1 MPKISV
7 IIPVYNTGKYLPEC
21 LDSVLKQ
28 TLSDIEIICI
38 NDGSTDNS
46 SEILKKYAK
55 QDSRIKIIN
64 QKNCG
69 VVVARNKGIAE
80 AMSDLIYPLDSDDKI
95 LPETLQELYNAF
107 IKHRGDV
114 ITSRIAKFGT
124 EFGEMVLPKPTK
136 LNFCHQNCSVNAAL
150 FRKSDFISAGGYNP
164 AYNVALED
172 HDLWLNFIYR
182 QNLKFYRVEKTLFM
196 YRIKDKTESRNE
208 QNRNQHLKI
217 IEGFYTKYPKMLYY
231 KNLSEM
237 LKPVKKIGR
246 FFFRIQNGY
255 IRILKIPIWKI
266 KKYDTVV
273 SVGTACF
280 VPETMKKL
288 KLRDF
293 SGPFD
298 WVFGSDVITRLKFIK
313 NKFKNYFNF
322 EDFELIVENPDNGK
336 ITYKNKTSGI
346 VYDHDF
352 PHGNFKDVFSLVAQ
366 KYERRINRMIY
377 HLQNDNHVLL
387 VFFELNNIGNK
398 EQIIKI
404 MDEINKKYK
413 ARIDLLYVNHNPNI
427 KLGKHKRIKRISDY
441 VMYSEYHYDKYPDE
455 IPYANKVCEKLIK
468 KVSK

>member
-1 MPKISV
+1 M
-7 IIPVYNTGKYLPEC
+7 
-21 LDSVLKQ
+21 
-28 TLSDIEIICI
+28 
-38 NDGSTDNS
+38 
-46 SEILKKYAK
+46 
-55 QDSRIKIIN
+55 
-64 QKNCG
+64 
-69 VVVARNKGIAE
+69 
-80 AMSDLIYPLDSDDKI
+80 
-95 LPETLQELYNAF
+95 
-107 IKHRGDV
+107 
-114 ITSRIAKFGT
+114 
-124 EFGEMVLPKPTK
+124 
-136 LNFCHQNCSVNAAL
+136 NAAL
-150 FRKSDFISAGGYNP
+150 FRKSDFISAGGYNT

-273 SVGTACF
+273 SVGAACF

-322 EDFELIVENPDNGK
+322 EDFEYVGLNPDNGK
-336 ITYKNKTSGI
+336 AVYKNKRSGI
-346 VYDHDF
+346 VYNHDF
-352 PHGNFKDVFSLVAQ
+352 PTGDFADVFPAVAE